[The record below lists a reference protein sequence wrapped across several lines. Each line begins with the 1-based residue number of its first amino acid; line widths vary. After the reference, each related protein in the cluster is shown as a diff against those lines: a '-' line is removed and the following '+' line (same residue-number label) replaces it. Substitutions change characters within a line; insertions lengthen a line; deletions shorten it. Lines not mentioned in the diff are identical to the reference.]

1 MQTLFGPWMKKILEF
16 ITMRNKKKHITTFIA
31 AEQIFIDKMPAFVQH
46 AA

>member
-1 MQTLFGPWMKKILEF
+1 MGK
-16 ITMRNKKKHITTFIA
+16 KKKHITTFIA

>member
-16 ITMRNKKKHITTFIA
+16 ITMGKEKKHITTFIA
-31 AEQIFIDKMPAFVQH
+31 AEQIFNGKMPAFVQH